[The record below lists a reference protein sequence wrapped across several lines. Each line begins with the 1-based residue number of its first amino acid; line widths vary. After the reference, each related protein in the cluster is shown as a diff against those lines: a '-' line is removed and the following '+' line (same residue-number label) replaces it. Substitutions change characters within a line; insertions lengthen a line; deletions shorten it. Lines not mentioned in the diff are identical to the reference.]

1 MGTEKRTLIA
11 IIFSIIILVGYQ
23 FLFPPQP
30 QKQPLPEQAQKEK
43 KESKQQ
49 EAVKSPPKA
58 DSVPVPEPA
67 VSHAEEKE
75 VRIETGLYSATLSS
89 IGGTIKKWEL
99 KKYKDKDG
107 LSVILQ
113 QGQSVYQPLSIG
125 SQNNFNL
132 ANANFKISGRDMKL
146 DENTNTGAVVFEYA
160 ASKYSIKRT
169 YTFYND
175 SYKIDLKDEVAG
187 LPEYWITTGTD
198 FGIHDRKDTSAHL
211 GPVLLKDAERI
222 EFDAKKLS
230 ETKSYQGGLRWIA
243 REDKYF
249 FSAIVPVTQMD
260 EAAAWKVQ
268 DASVIAF
275 KGKSGINNFIVYAG
289 PKEHDNL
296 KKLNVGL
303 EHIIDFGF
311 FSIIS
316 RPLFWLMKFFH
327 KFLGNYGWAIVLL
340 TIVTRIPFIPL
351 INKSQASMRK
361 MQEIQPKMAE
371 IKEKYKKDPQK
382 MQKETME
389 LYKKYKVNPLGGCLP
404 MLLQIPVFFALYKIL
419 SIAIELRGAPFI
431 LWITDLAGPDTLFG
445 HIPSWFPLIGGFAV
459 GPLPIAM
466 GITMVIQQ
474 KMTPSSAEPSQQKMM
489 MLMPIIFTFMFLNF
503 ASGLVLYWLV
513 NNILSIVQQFHV
525 NRKLAKEKADS

>member
-11 IIFSIIILVGYQ
+11 IILSIIILVGYQ
-23 FLFPPQP
+23 FLFPTPP
-30 QKQPLPEQAQKEK
+30 QKQPVTGQTKEEK
-43 KESKQQ
+43 KESKLQ
-49 EAVKSPPKA
+49 EPVKPV
-58 DSVPVPEPA
+58 SVPASTPA
-67 VSHAEEKE
+67 VSPTEEKE

-107 LSVILQ
+107 LSVVLQ
-113 QGQSVYQPLSIG
+113 QGQSVYQPLSLG

-132 ANANFKISGRDMKL
+132 AKVNFSVSGKDMKL
-146 DENTNTGAVVFEYA
+146 DENKNTGAIVFEYA
-160 ASKYSIKRT
+160 TSESSIRRT

-175 SYKIDLKDEVAG
+175 SYKVDLKDEVAG
-187 LPEYWITTGTD
+187 LPEYWITPGTD
-198 FGIHDRKDTSAHL
+198 FGIHDKKDTSVHL

-230 ETKSYQGGLRWIA
+230 ETKSYQGRLKWIA
-243 REDKYF
+243 QEDKYF

-260 EAAAWKVQ
+260 EAQAWKVQ

-289 PKEHDNL
+289 PKEHDSL

-316 RPLFWLMKFFH
+316 RPLFWLMKFFYN
-327 KFLGNYGWAIVLL
+327 FMGNYGWAIVIL

-351 INKSQASMRK
+351 LNKSQASMKK
-361 MQEIQPKMAE
+361 MQDIQPKMNE
-371 IKEKYKKDPQK
+371 IKEKYKNKKDPQK
-382 MQKETME
+382 MQKEMTE
-389 LYKKYKVNPLGGCLP
+389 LYKKHKVNPLGGCLP

-419 SIAIELRGAPFI
+419 SVAIELRGAPFM

-474 KMTPSSAEPSQQKMM
+474 KMTPSSADPAQQKMM

-513 NNILSIVQQFHV
+513 NNILSIAQQFHV
-525 NRKLAKEKADS
+525 NRKLAKEKA

>member
-11 IIFSIIILVGYQ
+11 IILSIIILVGYQ
-23 FLFPPQP
+23 FLFPTPP
-30 QKQPLPEQAQKEK
+30 QKQPVTGQTKEEK
-43 KESKQQ
+43 KESKLQ
-49 EAVKSPPKA
+49 EPVKPV
-58 DSVPVPEPA
+58 SVPVSKPA
-67 VSHAEEKE
+67 VSPLEEKE

-107 LSVILQ
+107 LSVVLQ

-132 ANANFKISGRDMKL
+132 AKVSFRISGKDLKL
-146 DENTNTGAVVFEYA
+146 DENTSTGTIVFEYA
-160 ASKYSIKRT
+160 TSESSIRRT

-175 SYKIDLKDEVAG
+175 SYKVDLKDEVAG

-198 FGIHDRKDTSAHL
+198 FGIHDKKDTSVHL
-211 GPVLLKDAERI
+211 GPVLLKDAEKV
-222 EFDAKKLS
+222 EFDAKKLN
-230 ETKSYQGGLRWIA
+230 EAPSYQGRLKWIA
-243 REDKYF
+243 QEDKYF

-260 EAAAWKVQ
+260 EAKAWKVQ

-316 RPLFWLMKFFH
+316 RPLFWLMKLFYNFM
-327 KFLGNYGWAIVLL
+327 GNYGWAIVLL

-351 INKSQASMRK
+351 LNKSQASMKK
-361 MQEIQPKMAE
+361 MQDIQPKMAE

-389 LYKKYKVNPLGGCLP
+389 LYKKHKVNPLGGCLP
-404 MLLQIPVFFALYKIL
+404 MLLQVPVFFALYNIL
-419 SIAIELRGAPFI
+419 SVAIELRGAPFM

-474 KMTPSSAEPSQQKMM
+474 KMTPSSADPAQQKLM

-513 NNILSIVQQFHV
+513 NNILSIIQQFHV
-525 NRKLAKEKADS
+525 NRKLAKEKAE

>member
-11 IIFSIIILVGYQ
+11 IILSIIILLGYQ

-30 QKQPLPEQAQKEK
+30 QKQPATEQAKEEK
-43 KESKQQ
+43 KENKLQ
-49 EAVKSPPKA
+49 EPVKPLSIPA
-58 DSVPVPEPA
+58 LMPA
-67 VSHAEEKE
+67 VSPSEEKE
-75 VRIETGLYSATLSS
+75 VRIETGLYSVTLSS

-99 KKYKDKDG
+99 KRYKDKEG
-107 LSVILQ
+107 LSVVLQ
-113 QGQSVYQPLSIG
+113 QGQSVYQPLSMG

-132 ANANFKISGRDMKL
+132 AKVSFIISGKDLKL
-146 DENTNTGAVVFEYA
+146 DENTSTGAVVFEYA
-160 ASKYSIKRT
+160 NSESSIKRT

-175 SYKIDLKDEVAG
+175 SYKVDLKDEVAG
-187 LPEYWITTGTD
+187 LPEYWITPGTD
-198 FGIHDRKDTSAHL
+198 FGIYDRKDKSAHL

-230 ETKSYQGGLRWIA
+230 ETKSYQGGLKWIA
-243 REDKYF
+243 QEDKYF
-249 FSAIVPVTQMD
+249 FSAIVPVTEMD
-260 EAAAWKVQ
+260 EAQAWNVQ

-289 PKEHDNL
+289 PKEYDNL
-296 KKLNVGL
+296 KKLNAGL

-311 FSIIS
+311 FSIIA

-327 KFLGNYGWAIVLL
+327 KFMGNYGWAIVLL

-351 INKSQASMRK
+351 INKSQAAMRK

-382 MQKETME
+382 IQKETME
-389 LYKKYKVNPLGGCLP
+389 LYKKHKVNPLGGCLP
-404 MLLQIPVFFALYKIL
+404 MLLQIPVFYALYKIL
-419 SIAIELRGAPFI
+419 SIAIELRGEPFI
-431 LWITDLAGPDTLFG
+431 LWITDLTGPDTLFG
-445 HIPSWFPLIGGFAV
+445 HIPSWFPLIGGFAL

-466 GITMVIQQ
+466 GLTMVIQQ
-474 KMTPSSAEPSQQKMM
+474 KMTPSSADPAQQKMM

-503 ASGLVLYWLV
+503 ASGLVLYWFV
-513 NNILSIVQQFHV
+513 NNILSIAQQFHV
-525 NRKLAKEKADS
+525 NRKLAKEKAA

>member
-1 MGTEKRTLIA
+1 MGTDKRTLIA
-11 IIFSIIILVGYQ
+11 IILSIIILLGYQ
-23 FLFPPQP
+23 FLFPAPQ
-30 QKQPLPEQAQKEK
+30 QEQPVTSQPKEEK
-43 KESKQQ
+43 KEGKPQ
-49 EAVKSPPKA
+49 ETAKP
-58 DSVPVPEPA
+58 VPVPVSKPA
-67 VSHAEEKE
+67 AAPADEKE
-75 VRIETGLYSATLSS
+75 IKIETSLYSATLSS
-89 IGGTIKKWEL
+89 IGGTVKKWEL
-99 KKYKDKDG
+99 KKYRDKEG
-107 LSVILQ
+107 LSVVLQ
-113 QGQSVYQPLSIG
+113 QGQSIYQPLSIG

-132 ANANFKISGRDMKL
+132 AKVNFRTSGRDLKL
-146 DENTNTGAVVFEYA
+146 DESTNTGAIVFEYA
-160 ASKYSIKRT
+160 TSEYSIRRT
-169 YTFYND
+169 LTFYND
-175 SYKIDLKDEVAG
+175 SYKVDLKDEVVG

-198 FGIHDRKDTSAHL
+198 FGIYDKKDASVHL
-211 GPVLLKDAERI
+211 GPVLLKDADKI

-230 ETKSYQGGLRWIA
+230 EPKSHQGRLKWIA
-243 REDKYF
+243 QEDKYF

-260 EAAAWKVQ
+260 EAKAWNVQ

-296 KKLNVGL
+296 KKLDVGL

-327 KFLGNYGWAIVLL
+327 NFMGNYGWAIVLL

-351 INKSQASMRK
+351 LNKSQASMRK
-361 MQEIQPKMAE
+361 MQDIQPKMAE
-371 IKEKYKKDPQK
+371 IKEKYKKDPQRI
-382 MQKETME
+382 QKETME
-389 LYKKYKVNPLGGCLP
+389 LYKKHKVNPLGGCLP

-419 SIAIELRGAPFI
+419 SVAIELRGAPFI

-474 KMTPSSAEPSQQKMM
+474 KMTPSSADPAQQKMM

-503 ASGLVLYWLV
+503 ASGLVLYWLG
-513 NNILSIVQQFHV
+513 NNLLSIAQQFYV
-525 NRKLAKEKADS
+525 NRKLAKEKA

>member
-11 IIFSIIILVGYQ
+11 IIISIVILLGYQ

-30 QKQPLPEQAQKEK
+30 QKQPATRQAKEEK
-43 KESKQQ
+43 KESKLQ
-49 EAVKSPPKA
+49 EPVKPV
-58 DSVPVPEPA
+58 SVPVSAPA
-67 VSHAEEKE
+67 ASPADEKE
-75 VRIETGLYSATLSS
+75 VRIETSLYSATLSS

-99 KKYKDKDG
+99 KKYRDKEG
-107 LSVILQ
+107 LSVVLQ

-132 ANANFKISGRDMKL
+132 AKVSFRISGKDLKL
-146 DENTNTGAVVFEYA
+146 DENTNTGAIVFEYA
-160 ASKYSIKRT
+160 TSESSIRRT

-175 SYKIDLKDEVAG
+175 SYRVDLKDEVAG

-198 FGIHDRKDTSAHL
+198 FGIYDKKDTSVHL
-211 GPVLLKDAERI
+211 GPILLKDAEKI
-222 EFDAKKLS
+222 EFDAKKLN
-230 ETKSYQGGLRWIA
+230 ETTSYQGRLKWIA
-243 REDKYF
+243 QEDKYF

-260 EAAAWKVQ
+260 EAKAWKVQ

-296 KKLNVGL
+296 KKLDVGL

-327 KFLGNYGWAIVLL
+327 KFMGNYGWAIVLL

-351 INKSQASMRK
+351 LNKSQASMKK

-371 IKEKYKKDPQK
+371 IKEKYKKDPQR

-419 SIAIELRGAPFI
+419 SVAIELRDAPFM
-431 LWITDLAGPDTLFG
+431 LWITDLSGPDTLFG
-445 HIPSWFPLIGGFAV
+445 HIPSWLPLIGGFAV

-474 KMTPSSAEPSQQKMM
+474 KMTPSSADPAQQKMM

-525 NRKLAKEKADS
+525 NRKLAKEKAK